1 MQGDCIEKGHG
12 NRMMLTGSEDKNMQ
26 ELKKRIHEN
35 EIDYVLAGDYYIP
48 ELKLPEEKRT
58 IGHYGRLHREYL
70 RQAKSMVFNDL
81 ILTGQL
87 WTYLADLDEQA
98 TERRNVM
105 MKQFMEKEGVTE
117 ELKKQ
122 NRYEWVRKM
131 NGIRS
136 RVDEIIIK
144 EMVYA

>member
-1 MQGDCIEKGHG
+1 MIITE
-12 NRMMLTGSEDKNMQ
+12 SEDKNMQ

-35 EIDYVLAGDYYIP
+35 GMDYVLVGDYYIP

-70 RQAKSMVFNDL
+70 RQVKPIVFNEL
-81 ILTGQL
+81 ILSGQL
-87 WTYLADLDEQA
+87 WTYLADLNEQA

-117 ELKKQ
+117 DLKKLD
-122 NRYEWVRKM
+122 RYEWVRRM
-131 NGIRS
+131 NGIRN
-136 RVDEIIIK
+136 RVDEIIMK
-144 EMVYA
+144 EMIYT

>member
-1 MQGDCIEKGHG
+1 
-12 NRMMLTGSEDKNMQ
+12 MQ

-35 EIDYVLAGDYYIP
+35 GIDYVLADDYYIP
-48 ELKLPEEKRT
+48 EMKLPEEKRT

-70 RQAKSMVFNDL
+70 RQVKPMVFNEL
-81 ILTGQL
+81 ILSGQL

-98 TERRNVM
+98 TKRRNVM
-105 MKQFMEKEGVTE
+105 MKQFMEKERVTE

-122 NRYEWVRKM
+122 NRYEWVRRM

-136 RVDEIIIK
+136 RVDEIIMK
-144 EMVYA
+144 EMIYI

>member
-1 MQGDCIEKGHG
+1 
-12 NRMMLTGSEDKNMQ
+12 MMLTGSEDKNMQ

-35 EIDYVLAGDYYIP
+35 GIDYVLAGDYYIP

>member
-1 MQGDCIEKGHG
+1 MII
-12 NRMMLTGSEDKNMQ
+12 TGSEDKNMQ

-35 EIDYVLAGDYYIP
+35 GIDYVLAGDYYIP

-70 RQAKSMVFNDL
+70 RQAKPMVFNEL
-81 ILTGQL
+81 ILSGQL

-98 TERRNVM
+98 TKRRNVM
-105 MKQFMEKEGVTE
+105 MKQFMEKERVTE
-117 ELKKQ
+117 KLKKQ
-122 NRYEWVRKM
+122 NRYEWVRRM

-136 RVDEIIIK
+136 RVDEIIMR
-144 EMVYA
+144 EMIYIW

>member
-1 MQGDCIEKGHG
+1 
-12 NRMMLTGSEDKNMQ
+12 MQ
-26 ELKKRIHEN
+26 ELKKRIQEN
-35 EIDYVLAGDYYIP
+35 GIDYVLVGDYYVP
-48 ELKLPEEKRT
+48 EMKLPEEKRT

-70 RQAKSMVFNDL
+70 RQVKPMVFNEL
-81 ILTGQL
+81 ILSGQL
-87 WTYLADLDEQA
+87 WSYLADLNEQV

-122 NRYEWVRKM
+122 NRYEWVRRM

-136 RVDEIIIK
+136 RVDEIIMK

>member
-1 MQGDCIEKGHG
+1 MII
-12 NRMMLTGSEDKNMQ
+12 TGSEDKNMQ

-35 EIDYVLAGDYYIP
+35 GIDYVLAGDYYIP

-70 RQAKSMVFNDL
+70 RQAKPMVFNEL
-81 ILTGQL
+81 ILSGQL
-87 WTYLADLDEQA
+87 WMYLADLNEQA

-105 MKQFMEKEGVTE
+105 MEQFMEKEGVTE

-136 RVDEIIIK
+136 RVDEIVMR
-144 EMVYA
+144 EMIYF

>member
-1 MQGDCIEKGHG
+1 MII
-12 NRMMLTGSEDKNMQ
+12 TGSEDKNMQ

-35 EIDYVLAGDYYIP
+35 GIDYVLAGDYYIP

-70 RQAKSMVFNDL
+70 RQAKPMVFNEL
-81 ILTGQL
+81 ILSGQL

-105 MKQFMEKEGVTE
+105 IKQFMEKERVTE

-136 RVDEIIIK
+136 RVDEIIMK

>member
-1 MQGDCIEKGHG
+1 
-12 NRMMLTGSEDKNMQ
+12 MMLTGSEDKNMQ

>member
-1 MQGDCIEKGHG
+1 
-12 NRMMLTGSEDKNMQ
+12 MMLTGSEDKNMQ

-35 EIDYVLAGDYYIP
+35 GIDYVLADDYYIP
-48 ELKLPEEKRT
+48 EMKLPEEKRT

-70 RQAKSMVFNDL
+70 RQVKPMVFNEL
-81 ILTGQL
+81 ILSGQL

-98 TERRNVM
+98 TKRRNVM
-105 MKQFMEKEGVTE
+105 MKQFMEKERVTE

-122 NRYEWVRKM
+122 NRYEWVRRM

-136 RVDEIIIK
+136 RVDEIIMK
-144 EMVYA
+144 EMIYI

>member
-1 MQGDCIEKGHG
+1 
-12 NRMMLTGSEDKNMQ
+12 MQ

-35 EIDYVLAGDYYIP
+35 GIDYVLAGDYYIP
-48 ELKLPEEKRT
+48 ELKLPEKKRT

-70 RQAKSMVFNDL
+70 RQAKPMVFNEL
-81 ILTGQL
+81 ILSGQL
-87 WTYLADLDEQA
+87 WMYLADLNEQA

-105 MKQFMEKEGVTE
+105 MEQFMEKEGVTE

-136 RVDEIIIK
+136 RVDEIIMK

>member
-1 MQGDCIEKGHG
+1 MTME
-12 NRMMLTGSEDKNMQ
+12 SEDKNMQ

-35 EIDYVLAGDYYIP
+35 GIDYVLAGDYYVP
-48 ELKLPEEKRT
+48 EMKLPEEKRT

-70 RQAKSMVFNDL
+70 RQVKPMVFNEL
-81 ILTGQL
+81 ILSGQL
-87 WTYLADLDEQA
+87 WTYLADLNEQV
-98 TERRNVM
+98 TERRNGM
-105 MKQFMEKEGVTE
+105 MKQFMEKECVTE

-122 NRYEWVRKM
+122 NRYEWVRRM

-136 RVDEIIIK
+136 RVDEIIMR